1 MDKKR
6 SIGELAVQY
15 ILVQGL
21 LSTAL
26 MLVNFSTESNLAIL
40 KLLF

>member
-6 SIGELAVQY
+6 RIGELAVQY

-21 LSTAL
+21 LSTVL
-26 MLVNFSTESNLAIL
+26 MLVNCISPL
-40 KLLF
+40 KVI

>member
-6 SIGELAVQY
+6 RIGELAVQY

-21 LSTAL
+21 AL
-26 MLVNFSTESNLAIL
+26 MLVNCISPLKVIAIL
-40 KLLF
+40 KPLF